1 MKFTQNKTKFL
12 LLPILIIVV
21 GIVMYFV
28 QEGDTLWSIAKR
40 YQTTVDNLKEC
51 NSLTDDTII
60 TGQILR
66 ICRKIA

>member
-1 MKFTQNKTKFL
+1 MKFTDNKTKFL

-66 ICRKIA
+66 ICRKAA